1 MLNVHKSI
9 ATSVPDIIA
18 ASAFSEKV
26 GITNGMTT
34 EAIDTCPRSARMAD
48 SVLICSGDSISIY
61 SITDAFDHS
70 KLLSIVSYMA
80 EAPSSAPA

>member
-9 ATSVPDIIA
+9 ATSVPDIIV

-34 EAIDTCPRSARMAD
+34 EAIDTCPRSARIAD
-48 SVLICSGDSISIY
+48 SVLICSGDSICILTIPLSV
-61 SITDAFDHS
+61 DCAKHS
-70 KLLSIVSYMA
+70 TVSYTVPM
-80 EAPSSAPA
+80 PNSAPA